1 MNVFGRTSFII
12 SLAFTLLISGITLF
26 YYVNRFKH
34 LEKTIIEQGRILQSF
49 IIKSE
54 TQKCNLSSTIALDS
68 AKQQMNK
75 MSKDNKIEVS
85 DDECHYDHKEN
96 IKLCKKKQMEKE
108 DEDEDEEDQEDEE
121 DEEHEHEHEE
131 KSSKGKRGCP
141 IKCGEC
147 DLTKIISQDY
157 LNTIFCLNIDT
168 IEQYD
173 TSKKIVINDSADVI
187 DVSTMVDVVE
197 VVDVTEDSINNIDM
211 IVKEEKEDK
220 EDKEEKE
227 EKEDIKHIPTTE
239 TLVKNKASPSQQKKI
254 NLSRLKLQELKA
266 MVLLKHPE
274 MNDLTTIKK
283 EDLIK
288 LLNEN

>member
-1 MNVFGRTSFII
+1 M
-12 SLAFTLLISGITLF
+12 
-26 YYVNRFKH
+26 
-34 LEKTIIEQGRILQSF
+34 
-49 IIKSE
+49 
-54 TQKCNLSSTIALDS
+54 
-68 AKQQMNK
+68 
-75 MSKDNKIEVS
+75 
-85 DDECHYDHKEN
+85 
-96 IKLCKKKQMEKE
+96 
-108 DEDEDEEDQEDEE
+108 
-121 DEEHEHEHEE
+121 
-131 KSSKGKRGCP
+131 
-141 IKCGEC
+141 
-147 DLTKIISQDY
+147 
-157 LNTIFCLNIDT
+157 NIDT

-211 IVKEEKEDK
+211 IV
-220 EDKEEKE
+220 KE

>member
-1 MNVFGRTSFII
+1 
-12 SLAFTLLISGITLF
+12 
-26 YYVNRFKH
+26 
-34 LEKTIIEQGRILQSF
+34 
-49 IIKSE
+49 
-54 TQKCNLSSTIALDS
+54 
-68 AKQQMNK
+68 
-75 MSKDNKIEVS
+75 
-85 DDECHYDHKEN
+85 
-96 IKLCKKKQMEKE
+96 
-108 DEDEDEEDQEDEE
+108 
-121 DEEHEHEHEE
+121 
-131 KSSKGKRGCP
+131 
-141 IKCGEC
+141 
-147 DLTKIISQDY
+147 
-157 LNTIFCLNIDT
+157 LNIDT

-220 EDKEEKE
+220 EEKKEKE
-227 EKEDIKHIPTTE
+227 EIKHIPTNE

>member
-1 MNVFGRTSFII
+1 
-12 SLAFTLLISGITLF
+12 
-26 YYVNRFKH
+26 
-34 LEKTIIEQGRILQSF
+34 
-49 IIKSE
+49 
-54 TQKCNLSSTIALDS
+54 
-68 AKQQMNK
+68 
-75 MSKDNKIEVS
+75 
-85 DDECHYDHKEN
+85 
-96 IKLCKKKQMEKE
+96 
-108 DEDEDEEDQEDEE
+108 
-121 DEEHEHEHEE
+121 
-131 KSSKGKRGCP
+131 
-141 IKCGEC
+141 
-147 DLTKIISQDY
+147 
-157 LNTIFCLNIDT
+157 LNIDT

-211 IVKEEKEDK
+211 IVKEE
-220 EDKEEKE
+220 KEEKE